1 MGGKQYI
8 TNALGVAT
16 EMRQYYNHDVRN
28 RLLIQIQIYCYPVN
42 ENLRIKT
49 QGDPSFTSNNN
60 DKLMPFKHK
69 LHCLKAQKIQYTCI
83 LSVGK

>member
-8 TNALGVAT
+8 TNALGVTT

-28 RLLIQIQIYCYPVN
+28 RLLIQIQMYCYPVN

-49 QGDPSFTSNNN
+49 
-60 DKLMPFKHK
+60 
-69 LHCLKAQKIQYTCI
+69 
-83 LSVGK
+83 